1 MADQIRW
8 DYRVEEI
15 INGPHAGQL
24 HNWGAQGWELV
35 SEVILKEDRGDKL
48 IRSVFKRPRD

>member
-1 MADQIRW
+1 MADNIRW

-15 INGPHAGQL
+15 IGGPHGGQL
-24 HNWGAQGWELV
+24 ANWGADGWELV
-35 SEVILKEDRGDKL
+35 SEILLKTDRGQPV

>member
-1 MADQIRW
+1 MTEIPHW

-15 INGPHAGQL
+15 IGGPHAGQL
-24 HNWGAQGWELV
+24 HNWGADGWELV
-35 SEVILKEDRGDKL
+35 SETVIDQEGGTPL

>member
-1 MADQIRW
+1 MAETVRW

-15 INGPHAGQL
+15 VNGPHAGQL

-35 SEVILKEDRGDKL
+35 SETVIKEEHGHKT

>member
-1 MADQIRW
+1 MADNIRW

-15 INGPHAGQL
+15 INGPHGGQL
-24 HNWGAQGWELV
+24 HNWGADGWELV